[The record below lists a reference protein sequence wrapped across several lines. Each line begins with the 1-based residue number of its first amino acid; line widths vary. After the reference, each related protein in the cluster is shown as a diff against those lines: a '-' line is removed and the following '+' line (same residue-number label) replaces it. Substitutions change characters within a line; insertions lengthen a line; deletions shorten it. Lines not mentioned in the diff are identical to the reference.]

1 MSSQKRERLL
11 PYTCEQLFD
20 LAADVERYP
29 EYLPWWM
36 AARIRRREVNTYFT
50 DQVIG
55 LGPIRV
61 SFGSRTVLQP
71 PTRIDVTSRD
81 FPFRQFKLSWNFVT
95 VAETGCRVSL
105 IAEFELRSF
114 LLQEILRSSATRC
127 YRRGHCRVRS
137 TRPQPISTDQN
148 RPQLKAVVSSPPRAA
163 CLSGKI
169 T

>member
-1 MSSQKRERLL
+1 MSGQKRERLL

-36 AARIRRREVNTYFT
+36 AARIRRREANTYFT
-50 DQVIG
+50 DQVLG

-61 SFGSRTVLQP
+61 SFASRTVLQR
-71 PTRIDVTSRD
+71 PTRIEVTSRD

-105 IAEFELRSF
+105 IAEFELRSV
-114 LLQEILRSSATRC
+114 LLQGILDRVLPGATAEVIAAFEARARSLYQRT
-127 YRRGHCRVRS
+127 
-137 TRPQPISTDQN
+137 
-148 RPQLKAVVSSPPRAA
+148 
-163 CLSGKI
+163 KI
-169 T
+169 AHI